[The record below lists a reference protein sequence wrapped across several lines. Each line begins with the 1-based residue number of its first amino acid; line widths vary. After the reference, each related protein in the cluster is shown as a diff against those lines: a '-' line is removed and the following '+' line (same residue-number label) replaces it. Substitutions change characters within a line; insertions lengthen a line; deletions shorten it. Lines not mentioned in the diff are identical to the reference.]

1 MEFKN
6 KKNTFLM
13 GTLILGAAGV
23 LIKIL
28 GAAFRIPLAYLISE
42 EGMGYY
48 QTAYPVYALFLT
60 LATAGFPTAI
70 AKLVSEQVAIGNHKG
85 ANEIFKITH
94 IMIFAT
100 GVVMFTILFAG
111 SNQIVTSVQ
120 HNPNALTAMRAI
132 APALLIVPSMSAYR
146 GYYQGYQQMSRIAAS
161 QIVEQVFRVVFG
173 LALAFVFMKSLG
185 PKFGAAGG
193 ISGATIGAFA
203 SFMFL
208 VFIYL
213 KDSKNRKVLIENST
227 GYVKQTTREIV
238 GKIISVVI
246 PISIGACI
254 MPLVNVV
261 DTVIV
266 ISRLEAAGFTTDAA
280 NGMFGQ
286 LTGMAMPLIAMPMIF
301 TTAIGMSLVPAISEA
316 FALKKYDEARKN
328 AKMAFKITM
337 LLVLPCSFGLA
348 SLSVPISM
356 LLFPKQPPMVVGLLL
371 FVMAP
376 ACVFL
381 GLLYT
386 FNGILQGVGK
396 PYVPVYALLSGIVAK
411 IVISYVCTAI
421 PSINILGSAFGTI
434 MSYIIA
440 AIIEYTY
447 IKRFLK
453 IEFDL
458 MDYFV
463 KPLITV
469 IVMFVAAKYSYV
481 GFNLILGEK
490 LSTLLAIIVGGIVY
504 IVVLLGIGGI
514 TKDEILA
521 MPKGRSVL
529 NKLMKIKLVR

>member
-1 MEFKN
+1 
-6 KKNTFLM
+6 
-13 GTLILGAAGV
+13 
-23 LIKIL
+23 
-28 GAAFRIPLAYLISE
+28 
-42 EGMGYY
+42 
-48 QTAYPVYALFLT
+48 
-60 LATAGFPTAI
+60 
-70 AKLVSEQVAIGNHKG
+70 
-85 ANEIFKITH
+85 
-94 IMIFAT
+94 
-100 GVVMFTILFAG
+100 
-111 SNQIVTSVQ
+111 
-120 HNPNALTAMRAI
+120 
-132 APALLIVPSMSAYR
+132 
-146 GYYQGYQQMSRIAAS
+146 
-161 QIVEQVFRVVFG
+161 
-173 LALAFVFMKSLG
+173 
-185 PKFGAAGG
+185 
-193 ISGATIGAFA
+193 
-203 SFMFL
+203 
-208 VFIYL
+208 
-213 KDSKNRKVLIENST
+213 
-227 GYVKQTTREIV
+227 
-238 GKIISVVI
+238 
-246 PISIGACI
+246 
-254 MPLVNVV
+254 
-261 DTVIV
+261 
-266 ISRLEAAGFTTDAA
+266 
-280 NGMFGQ
+280 
-286 LTGMAMPLIAMPMIF
+286 
-301 TTAIGMSLVPAISEA
+301 
-316 FALKKYDEARKN
+316 
-328 AKMAFKITM
+328 TM

-396 PYVPVYALLSGIVAK
+396 PYVPVYALLSGIAAK

-481 GFNLILGEK
+481 GFNLILGVK

-521 MPKGRSVL
+521 MPKGRSIL
-529 NKLMKIKLVR
+529 KKLMKIKLVR